1 MKRTSSDHAFTAQEL
16 KGTRQ
21 EPTFSGALSFL
32 RRRYTRD
39 LAGVDVAVTGIPL
52 DTATTSRPGARY
64 GPRGIRLMSSQIAWA
79 RPYGCNF
86 DPLEKLAVVDYGD
99 CVWDHG
105 RPAEIP
111 AAIEAHADAIIATGA
126 AMLSMGGDHFVS
138 YPLLKAHAKRHG
150 PLSLIH
156 FDAHSDT
163 WKRRGRGRARR
174 SRHDVLSR
182 RARRHRRSGEV
193 VQIGLRT
200 HNDDLMGFNVL
211 DAPWVH
217 EHGAAA
223 VASEARRIVGR
234 HKAYLTF
241 DIDCLDPCFAP
252 GTGTPVAGGL
262 SSAQAFAILK
272 GLRRHR
278 LRGHGHR
285 GGRAAV
291 RRRRHHGARRRA
303 HRARMARAL
312 CRAARRAGSLAAASV
327 LGVTA
332 RASMAF
338 TTCSMGTPS
347 CRTS

>member
-111 AAIEAHADAIIATGA
+111 AAIEAHADAIISTGA

-150 PLSLIH
+150 PLSLVH

-163 WKRRGRGRARR
+163 WNDADGAGRVDHGTMFYHAVREGIVDPGR
-174 SRHDVLSR
+174 S
-182 RARRHRRSGEV
+182 

-272 GLRRHR
+272 GL
-278 LRGHGHR
+278 
-285 GGRAAV
+285 
-291 RRRRHHGARRRA
+291 
-303 HRARMARAL
+303 
-312 CRAARRAGSLAAASV
+312 AGIDFVGMDIVEVAPPYDVADITALAAAHIAHEWLALYAV
-327 LGVTA
+327 RPGGPA
-332 RASMAF
+332 A
-338 TTCSMGTPS
+338 
-347 CRTS
+347 

>member
-163 WKRRGRGRARR
+163 WNDADGAGRVDHGTMFYHAVREGIVDPGR
-174 SRHDVLSR
+174 S
-182 RARRHRRSGEV
+182 

-272 GLRRHR
+272 GL
-278 LRGHGHR
+278 
-285 GGRAAV
+285 
-291 RRRRHHGARRRA
+291 
-303 HRARMARAL
+303 
-312 CRAARRAGSLAAASV
+312 AGIDFVGMDIVEVAPPYDVADITALAAAHIAHEWLALYAV
-327 LGVTA
+327 RPGGPA
-332 RASMAF
+332 A
-338 TTCSMGTPS
+338 
-347 CRTS
+347 

>member
-79 RPYGCNF
+79 RPYGCDF

-111 AAIEAHADAIIATGA
+111 AAIEAHADAIISTGA

-163 WKRRGRGRARR
+163 WNDADGAGRVDHGTMFYHAVREGIVDPKR
-174 SRHDVLSR
+174 S
-182 RARRHRRSGEV
+182 

-217 EHGAAA
+217 ERGAVA
-223 VASEARRIVGR
+223 VASEARRVVGK

-241 DIDCLDPCFAP
+241 DIDCLDPSFAP

-262 SSAQAFAILK
+262 STAQAFAILK
-272 GLRRHR
+272 GL
-278 LRGHGHR
+278 
-285 GGRAAV
+285 
-291 RRRRHHGARRRA
+291 
-303 HRARMARAL
+303 
-312 CRAARRAGSLAAASV
+312 AGIDFVGMDIVEVAPPYDVADITALAAAHIAHEWLALYAV
-327 LGVTA
+327 RPGGPA
-332 RASMAF
+332 A
-338 TTCSMGTPS
+338 
-347 CRTS
+347 